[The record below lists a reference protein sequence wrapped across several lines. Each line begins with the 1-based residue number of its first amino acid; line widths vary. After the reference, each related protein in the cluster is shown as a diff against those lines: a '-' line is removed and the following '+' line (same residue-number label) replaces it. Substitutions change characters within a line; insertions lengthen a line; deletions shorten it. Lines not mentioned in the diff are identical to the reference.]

1 MIIRKENIIRFF
13 LLVIMLTVTGF
24 QVIAQGNT
32 ELADGVVSYITGQNI
47 YVKFVNTEGIK
58 SGDTLYIKANNT
70 LLPALL
76 VQHLSSISC
85 LCQPLDN
92 LIFKVSDPVVA
103 KKKLVIKEMQA
114 PENLTEKMPE
124 KDVSTAVIAAASKSE
139 DQSEKKQLVSGRAT
153 VSSYSNFSTP
163 GETSNKL
170 RYTLV
175 TNIGNTGQ
183 TALSAESYILFTH
196 KLNEWEK
203 VQENLN
209 NALKIYSLALRYD
222 FSDKASLWAGRKI
235 NPSLAN
241 VGAIDGIQF
250 EYHPGSFFA
259 GVAAGT
265 RPDFTDYS
273 LNTSLFE
280 YGFYAGHNSKLKNG
294 YLQSSLALFEQ
305 KNSGNTD
312 RRFLYFQH
320 NNSLIKNLN
329 IFLSCELD
337 LYKVLDSIP
346 KNDLS
351 LTGLYISARYR
362 ITSRLSVFASYDNR
376 RNVIYYETF
385 RNYVDELINQASRQ
399 GYRVNLNYRPVNALM
414 LGLNGGYRFMKT
426 DPEPTKTLNGFGTW
440 SNLPVLK
447 SSVTLSADLIQTS
460 YMNGQVFGVQLLNDF
475 FNYKLQ
481 NTLNYRFT
489 NFSYTNNLTNL
500 IQHIAGADLSYQV
513 NKKTYISANYE
524 LTLQK
529 DQNYSRLYLNLR
541 RKF

>member
-1 MIIRKENIIRFF
+1 MIFGKENIIKII
-13 LLVIMLTVTGF
+13 LLVIMLTVAGIQAF
-24 QVIAQGNT
+24 AQQTT
-32 ELADGVVSYITGQNI
+32 ELAEGAVSYITGQNI
-47 YVKFVNTEGIK
+47 YVKFINTEGIK
-58 SGDTLYIKANNT
+58 SGDTLFIKSNNT

-85 LCQPLDN
+85 LCQPLGN
-92 LIFKVSDPVVA
+92 LIFKVSDSVVA
-103 KKKLVIKEMQA
+103 KKKQVIKELQTS
-114 PENLTEKMPE
+114 ENMTEKTPE
-124 KDVSTAVIAAASKSE
+124 KDVSTAVIASATKTENQA
-139 DQSEKKQLVSGRAT
+139 EKQQLITGRAT
-153 VSSYSNFSTP
+153 LSSYSNFSTL

-175 TNIGNTGQ
+175 TNIGNQGQ
-183 TALSAESYILFTH
+183 ERLSAETYISFTH
-196 KLNEWEK
+196 KINEWEK

-222 FSDKASLWAGRKI
+222 FSEKASLWAGRKI

-250 EYHPGSFFA
+250 EYHPGKFFA
-259 GVAAGT
+259 GAAAGT
-265 RPDFTDYS
+265 RPDYADYS

-280 YGFYAGHNSKLKNG
+280 YGFYAGHNTKSKNG

-320 NNSLIKNLN
+320 NNSVTKNLN
-329 IFLSCELD
+329 IFFSCELD
-337 LYKVLDSIP
+337 LYKVVDSIP

-362 ITSRLSVFASYDNR
+362 ITPRLSVFASYDNR

-399 GYRVNLNYRPVNALM
+399 GYRMNINYRPVNAVM
-414 LGLNGGYRFMKT
+414 LGINGGYRFMKT

-440 SNLPVLK
+440 SNIPVIKL
-447 SSVTLSADLIQTS
+447 SVTLSADLIQTS
-460 YMNGQVFGVQLLNDF
+460 YLNGQVFGVQFLNDF

-481 NTLNYRFT
+481 STLSYRFT
-489 NFSYTNNLTNL
+489 NFDYTNSLTTL
-500 IQHIAGADLSYQV
+500 MQHIAGADLSYQM
-513 NKKTYISANYE
+513 NKKTYLSANYE
-524 LTLQK
+524 FTMQK

>member
-1 MIIRKENIIRFF
+1 MIFGKEDIIRII
-13 LLVIMLTVTGF
+13 LLVIMLTVTGIQLF
-24 QVIAQGNT
+24 AQQTT
-32 ELADGVVSYITGQNI
+32 ELTEGAVSYITGQNI
-47 YVKFVNTEGIK
+47 YVKFINTEGIK
-58 SGDTLYIKANNT
+58 SGDTLYIKSNNT

-85 LCQPLDN
+85 LCQPLEN
-92 LIFKVSDPVVA
+92 MSFKVSDSVMA
-103 KKKLVIKEMQA
+103 KKKSVTKEMQA
-114 PENLTEKMPE
+114 PENLTEKLPE
-124 KDVSTAVIAAASKSE
+124 KDVSTAAIAAASKTVN
-139 DQSEKKQLVSGRAT
+139 QAEKQQLISGRVT
-153 VSSYSNFSTP
+153 VSSYSNFSTL

-175 TNIGNTGQ
+175 TNIGSSGKTP
-183 TALSAESYILFTH
+183 LSAETYISFTH
-196 KLNEWEK
+196 TLNEWEK
-203 VQENLN
+203 VKANLN

-241 VGAIDGIQF
+241 VGAIDGLQF
-250 EYHPGSFFA
+250 EYHPGKFFA
-259 GVAAGT
+259 GAAVGT
-265 RPDFTDYS
+265 RPDYTDYS

-280 YGFYAGHNSKLKNG
+280 YGFYTGHNSKLKNG
-294 YLQSSLALFEQ
+294 YLQSSVALFEQ

-320 NNSLIKNLN
+320 NNSAIKNLN
-329 IFLSCELD
+329 VFISCELD
-337 LYKVLDSIP
+337 LYKVVDSIP

-362 ITSRLSVFASYDNR
+362 ITPRLSVFASYDNR

-385 RNYVDELINQASRQ
+385 RNYIDELIHQASRQ
-399 GYRVNLNYRPVNALM
+399 GYRMNINYRPVNAIM

-440 SNLPVLK
+440 SGIPGIK

-460 YMNGQVFGVQLLNDF
+460 YLNGQVFGIQFLKDF
-475 FNYKLQ
+475 FDYKLQ
-481 NTLNYRFT
+481 GNLNYRFT
-489 NFSYTNNLTNL
+489 NFNYTNNLTTL

-513 NKKTYISANYE
+513 NKKTYISVNYE

>member
-1 MIIRKENIIRFF
+1 MIRFL
-13 LLVIMLTVTGF
+13 LLVIMLIVTGF
-24 QVIAQGNT
+24 QVNAQENT
-32 ELADGVVSYITGQNI
+32 ELADGVVSYITGQSI

-58 SGDTLYIKANNT
+58 SGDTLYIKSNNT

-85 LCQPLDN
+85 LCQPLEN

-103 KKKLVIKEMQA
+103 KKKLEIKEMPT
-114 PENLTEKMPE
+114 PEKLTEKLPE
-124 KDVSTAVIAAASKSE
+124 KDVSTAVIAVSSKAM

-153 VSSYSNFSTP
+153 VSSYSNFSTL

-196 KLNEWEK
+196 KLNEWYK

-250 EYHPGSFFA
+250 EYHPGKFFA
-259 GVAAGT
+259 GAAAGT
-265 RPDFTDYS
+265 RPDYADYS

-280 YGFYAGHNSKLKNG
+280 YGFYAGHNTKLKNG

-320 NNSLIKNLN
+320 NNSVIKNLN

-337 LYKVLDSIP
+337 LYKVVDSIP

-362 ITSRLSVFASYDNR
+362 ITPRLSVFASYDNR
-376 RNVIYYETF
+376 KNVIYYETF
-385 RNYVDELINQASRQ
+385 RNYVDELIHQSSRQ
-399 GYRVNLNYRPVNALM
+399 GYRMNINYRPVNAVM
-414 LGLNGGYRFMKT
+414 LGMNGGYRFMKT

-440 SNLPVLK
+440 SNIPVLK
-447 SSVTLSADLIQTS
+447 LSVTLSADLIQTS
-460 YMNGQVFGVQLLNDF
+460 YLNGQVYGLQFLKDF

-481 NTLNYRFT
+481 SALNYRFT
-489 NFSYTNNLTNL
+489 NFNYTNNLTNL

>member
-1 MIIRKENIIRFF
+1 
-13 LLVIMLTVTGF
+13 MLIVAGI
-24 QVIAQGNT
+24 QVYAQENT
-32 ELADGVVSYITGQNI
+32 ELAQGAVSYITGQNI
-47 YVKFVNTEGIK
+47 YVKFVTTEGIE
-58 SGDTLYIKANNT
+58 SGDTLYIKSNNT
-70 LLPALL
+70 FLPALL

-85 LCQPLDN
+85 LCQPLEE
-92 LIFKVSDPVVA
+92 LSFKVSDTVVA
-103 KKKLVIKEMQA
+103 RKRLKQNETPSPDKPA
-114 PENLTEKMPE
+114 ENATE
-124 KDVSTAVIAAASKSE
+124 KDVSTAAIATNSKTAN
-139 DQSEKKQLVSGRAT
+139 QAEKQKSITGRAT
-153 VSSYSNFSTP
+153 VSSYSNFSTL

-175 TNIGNTGQ
+175 TNIGNPGQ
-183 TALSAESYILFTH
+183 TPLSAETYISFTH

-203 VQENLN
+203 VKENLN
-209 NALKIYSLALRYD
+209 YALKIYSLALRYD
-222 FSDKASLWAGRKI
+222 FSDKISLWAGRKI

-259 GVAAGT
+259 GAAAGT
-265 RPDFTDYS
+265 RPDYTDYS

-280 YGFYAGHNSKLKNG
+280 YGFYAGHNAKLKNG
-294 YLQSSLALFEQ
+294 YLQSSMALFEQ

-329 IFLSCELD
+329 FFISCELD
-337 LYKVLDSIP
+337 LYKVVDSIP

-351 LTGLYISARYR
+351 LTGLYFSARYR
-362 ITSRLSVFASYDNR
+362 ITPRLSVFASYDNR

-385 RNYVDELINQASRQ
+385 RNYVDELISQASRQ
-399 GYRVNLNYRPVNALM
+399 GYRMNINYRPVNAVM

-426 DPEPTKTLNGFGTW
+426 DPEPTKTLNGFCTW
-440 SNLPVLK
+440 SNIPVIK

-460 YMNGQVFGVQLLNDF
+460 YLNGQVYGVRFLNDL

-481 NTLNYRFT
+481 STMSYRFT
-489 NFSYTNNLTNL
+489 NFGYTNNQTTL

-513 NKKTYISANYE
+513 NKKTYLSANYE